1 MTNISAITDDRP
13 VVLDLRVVKGSGGG
27 PDKTILNSPR
37 FLEKL
42 GYRMLCVYMHAPD
55 DPGFEQLR
63 TKARRWGATIISVPD
78 RGPLDPGV
86 VPRLARICREHRVKI
101 YHAHDYKS
109 NVLGVLLK
117 RLVPMRIMTTIHGWV
132 QRTWRTPLY
141 YALDRWSLPAYEK
154 VICVS
159 QDLYDTCLAAGVKPE
174 RCQVLDNAIDTDE
187 FRRRQSPGEA
197 KRQIGLSPDRLLIG
211 AVGRL
216 SGEKGFD
223 LLIRAVHSL
232 VRAGRDI
239 ELAIAGEGDEQA
251 NLERLIGELGVAGRV
266 HLLGY
271 QSDMRPVYEAMDVFA
286 LSSLREG
293 LPNVMLEAMAMEA
306 PVAATRIAGVPRLV
320 QDGENGL
327 LVEPGSVEE
336 LAAALDRLVAD
347 NGLRAKLAAAGRR
360 HMETEFSFAVRMERL
375 AAIYDQMLERRAAS
389 TSTPCLAEAATPSCA
404 AR

>member
-1 MTNISAITDDRP
+1 MIADRSSDDRP
-13 VVLDLRVVKGSGGG
+13 VVLDLRVLKGSGGG

-37 FLEKL
+37 YLDKL

-63 TKARRWGATIISVPD
+63 TKAQRWGATLISVPD
-78 RGPLDPGV
+78 RGPLDLGI
-86 VPRLARICREHRVKI
+86 VPRLAKICREHRVNI

-117 RLVPMRIMTTIHGWV
+117 RLVPLRMMTTIHGWV

-141 YALDRWSLPAYEK
+141 YALDRWSLPTYEQ
-154 VICVS
+154 VLCVS
-159 QDLYDTCLAAGVKPE
+159 QDLYETCLAAGVKPE
-174 RCQVLDNAIDTDE
+174 RCQVLVNAIDTDE
-187 FRRRQSPGEA
+187 FRRRQSREAA
-197 KRQIGLSPDRLLIG
+197 KRELGLSSNRCLIG

-216 SGEKGFD
+216 STEKGFD
-223 LLIRAVHSL
+223 LLIRAVQTLIQS
-232 VRAGRDI
+232 GRDVD
-239 ELAIAGEGDEQA
+239 LAIAGEGDEQA
-251 NLERLIGELGVAGRV
+251 NLERLIGELGLASRV
-266 HLLGY
+266 HLWGY
-271 QSDMRPVYEAMDVFA
+271 RSDMRPVYEAMDIFA

-327 LVEPGSVEE
+327 LVQPGSKED
-336 LAAALDRLVAD
+336 LAAALDLLVSDDRL
-347 NGLRAKLAAAGRR
+347 RTRLAAAGRR
-360 HMETEFSFAVRMERL
+360 LMETEFSFAVRMEKL
-375 AAIYDQMLERRAAS
+375 AAIYDQMLHRRPAIDSSPGLAS
-389 TSTPCLAEAATPSCA
+389 AAATPSCV